1 MPAETSLRKLSLC
14 RPLPQVRRRE
24 PHVERRPF
32 MFQAKM
38 TRIVLALVLTLALT
52 SASSAVALA
61 RDQPL
66 GSGVVVERAPAV
78 WISLFVNLLTKA
90 GGRMDV
96 NGSKAGGRM

>member
-1 MPAETSLRKLSLC
+1 
-14 RPLPQVRRRE
+14 
-24 PHVERRPF
+24 

-66 GSGVVVERAPAV
+66 SSGVVVERAPAV
-78 WISLFVNLLTKA
+78 WISLFLNLLTKA

-96 NGSKAGGRM
+96 NGSKAGGRMDVNGLRVAVCIDGESDKQCEDGGR

>member
-1 MPAETSLRKLSLC
+1 
-14 RPLPQVRRRE
+14 
-24 PHVERRPF
+24 

-78 WISLFVNLLTKA
+78 WISLFLNLLTKA

-96 NGSKAGGRM
+96 NGLRVAVCIDDESDKQCEDGGR